1 MIVSLFTEVK
11 QSVKPVNQNFSPL
24 HRVCMY
30 IYIYTSRFFTF
41 YLYNSNGY
49 RQIFPSNYPRSPL
62 LPPVYF
68 LFQLQISGI
77 KRVFID
83 EFFTFH
89 RDLISE
95 GTRYTFPFFPSLAI
109 PSIDVTVCPANIRC
123 CPTIFFFFYL
133 SISFHLHPDE
143 IIT

>member
-1 MIVSLFTEVK
+1 MYVYTHLVFSLSICTILTVIGK
-11 QSVKPVNQNFSPL
+11 YSRQTILDPLSP
-24 HRVCMY
+24 
-30 IYIYTSRFFTF
+30 
-41 YLYNSNGY
+41 
-49 RQIFPSNYPRSPL
+49 
-62 LPPVYF
+62 PPVYF

-123 CPTIFFFFYL
+123 CPTIFFFFFYL